1 MKMQIWLLLAV
12 LVLLAVPRPC
22 SAMLSFGYVSKEEAK
37 AQGLELRWKPSGP
50 KGVWVE
56 LAFKTEG
63 KWKAFSEPERANRID
78 LQFKGKAKSGPV
90 VRAALREDRGTP
102 GRVSVSFTAG
112 RATLHQMELWIIQY
126 LPGIAD
132 VMRMGDFIALD
143 EIDPPGKLAVVAPEG
158 GAGDASLAAVTPPD
172 PDQPE
177 RGLPPA
183 KPAATGGNVST
194 VEGASG
200 KLPGMDLG
208 AFSISLSV
216 KDLQASR
223 AFYEKFGFETV
234 GGEAAQNW
242 LILRNGDHTIGLF
255 QGMFEKNTLTFNPG
269 WDKNAQA
276 VDGFTDIRELQR
288 QLKAAGVE
296 LMVEADESGSGPASL
311 IAIDPDG
318 NPILID
324 QHVSG

>member
-1 MKMQIWLLLAV
+1 
-12 LVLLAVPRPC
+12 
-22 SAMLSFGYVSKEEAK
+22 
-37 AQGLELRWKPSGP
+37 
-50 KGVWVE
+50 VWVE
-56 LAFKTEG
+56 LAFKTRE
-63 KWKAFSEPERANRID
+63 KWKAFS
-78 LQFKGKAKSGPV
+78 GS
-90 VRAALREDRGTP
+90 
-102 GRVSVSFTAG
+102 
-112 RATLHQMELWIIQY
+112 
-126 LPGIAD
+126 
-132 VMRMGDFIALD
+132 
-143 EIDPPGKLAVVAPEG
+143 
-158 GAGDASLAAVTPPD
+158 
-172 PDQPE
+172 E

-183 KPAATGGNVST
+183 NPAATGGNVST
-194 VEGASG
+194 VEGASS
-200 KLPGMDLG
+200 KLAGMDLG

-242 LILRNGDHTIGLF
+242 LILRSGDHTIGLF

-296 LMVEADESGSGPASL
+296 LMAETDESGSGPGSL